1 MHTPDTDSPEA
12 MAGVLALVLVADTTS
27 SAEER
32 EALDKLGVCDRIGL
46 PHPAFM
52 AITRG
57 FEALLAHRVG
67 SPDALRLPDP
77 VLVDRVLDRVHNP
90 GLRLLVARLAAGL
103 IVADGRVRGVER
115 RLYLHLL
122 SRGGLSEWLV
132 AEAIR
137 AERRPFADALA
148 EP

>member
-12 MAGVLALVLVADTTS
+12 LARVLALVLVADTTLS
-27 SAEER
+27 PEELQ
-32 EALDKLGVCDRIGL
+32 ALDELAVCDRIGL
-46 PHPAFM
+46 PQPAFM
-52 AITRG
+52 AIAQG
-57 FEALLAHRVG
+57 FEALLAQRPG
-67 SPDALRLPDP
+67 SPDLLRLPDP
-77 VLVDRVLDRVHNP
+77 LLIDRVLDGVHNP

-122 SRGGLSEWLV
+122 SRWGLSEWLV

>member
-1 MHTPDTDSPEA
+1 MQTPDTDSPEA
-12 MAGVLALVLVADTTS
+12 MAGVLALVLVADTTLS
-27 SAEER
+27 SEELQ
-32 EALDKLGVCDRIGL
+32 ALDELGVCDRIGL
-46 PHPAFM
+46 AQAAFM
-52 AITRG
+52 VIAHG
-57 FEALLAHRVG
+57 FEARLAQRLG
-67 SPDALRLPDP
+67 SPDAPRLPDP
-77 VLVDRVLDRVHNP
+77 ALVDQVLDRVHNP

-115 RLYLHLL
+115 RLYLHML
-122 SRGGLSEWLV
+122 SRWGLSEWLV